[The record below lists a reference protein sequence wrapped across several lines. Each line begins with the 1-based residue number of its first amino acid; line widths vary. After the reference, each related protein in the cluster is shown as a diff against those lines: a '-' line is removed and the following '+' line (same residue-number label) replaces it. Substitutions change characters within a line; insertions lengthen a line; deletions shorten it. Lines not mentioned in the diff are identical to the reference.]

1 MMRSLYSGVA
11 GLKTHQ
17 TKMDVIGN
25 NIANVNTTR
34 NDSGTTYRRQTV
46 VMEAQTSREFASAL
60 NQALGLTGT
69 GVKVTHIVE
78 DMSDLRMVYEPT
90 HPDADENGY
99 VHYPNVNSV
108 TEMTNLI
115 DASRAYEANATA
127 FNASKFP
134 AGANNSI
141 FFIST

>member
-1 MMRSLYSGVA
+1 MSIFSAMNISATGMTAQRVR
-11 GLKTHQ
+11 
-17 TKMDVIGN
+17 MDVISQN
-25 NIANVNTTR
+25 LANVNTTR
-34 NDSGTTYRRQTV
+34 NDSGITYRRQTV

-115 DASRAYEANATA
+115 DASRAYEANAAA
-127 FNASKFP
+127 FNAAKTM
-134 AGANNSI
+134 AMKGLELGK
-141 FFIST
+141 

>member
-1 MMRSLYSGVA
+1 MSIFSAMSISATGMTAQRVR
-11 GLKTHQ
+11 
-17 TKMDVIGN
+17 MDVISQN
-25 NIANVNTTR
+25 LANVNTTR
-34 NDSGTTYRRQTV
+34 ADDGSTYRRQTV

-78 DMSDLRMVYEPT
+78 DMSDLTMVYEPT

-115 DASRAYEANATA
+115 DASRAYEANVSA
-127 FNASKFP
+127 FNAAKTM
-134 AGANNSI
+134 AMKGLELLN
-141 FFIST
+141 

>member
-1 MMRSLYSGVA
+1 MSIFSAMNISATGMTAQRVR
-11 GLKTHQ
+11 
-17 TKMDVIGN
+17 MDVISQN
-25 NIANVNTTR
+25 LANVNTTR

-46 VMEAQTSREFASAL
+46 VMGAQTSREFASAL

-115 DASRAYEANATA
+115 DASRAYEANAAA
-127 FNASKFP
+127 FNAAKTM
-134 AGANNSI
+134 AMKGLELGK
-141 FFIST
+141 

>member
-1 MMRSLYSGVA
+1 MSIFSAMNISATGMTAQRVR
-11 GLKTHQ
+11 
-17 TKMDVIGN
+17 MDVISQN
-25 NIANVNTTR
+25 LANVNTTR

-90 HPDADENGY
+90 HPDADEYGY

-115 DASRAYEANATA
+115 DASRAYEANAAA
-127 FNASKFP
+127 FNAAKTM
-134 AGANNSI
+134 AMKGLELGK
-141 FFIST
+141 

>member
-1 MMRSLYSGVA
+1 
-11 GLKTHQ
+11 
-17 TKMDVIGN
+17 
-25 NIANVNTTR
+25 
-34 NDSGTTYRRQTV
+34 
-46 VMEAQTSREFASAL
+46 MEAQTSREFASAL

-115 DASRAYEANATA
+115 DASRAYEANAAA
-127 FNASKFP
+127 FNAAKTM
-134 AGANNSI
+134 AMKGLELGK
-141 FFIST
+141 

>member
-1 MMRSLYSGVA
+1 MSIFSAMNISATGMTAQRVR
-11 GLKTHQ
+11 
-17 TKMDVIGN
+17 MDVISQN
-25 NIANVNTTR
+25 LANVNTTR

-90 HPDADENGY
+90 HPDADENCY

-115 DASRAYEANATA
+115 DASRAYEANAAA
-127 FNASKFP
+127 FNAAKTM
-134 AGANNSI
+134 AMKGLELGK
-141 FFIST
+141 

>member
-1 MMRSLYSGVA
+1 MSIFSAMNISATGMTAQRVR
-11 GLKTHQ
+11 
-17 TKMDVIGN
+17 MDVISQN
-25 NIANVNTTR
+25 LANVNTTR

-115 DASRAYEANATA
+115 DASRAYEANAAA
-127 FNASKFP
+127 FNAAKIM
-134 AGANNSI
+134 AMKGLELGK
-141 FFIST
+141 

>member
-1 MMRSLYSGVA
+1 MSIFSAMNISATGMPAQRVR
-11 GLKTHQ
+11 
-17 TKMDVIGN
+17 MDDISQN
-25 NIANVNTTR
+25 LANVNTTR

-115 DASRAYEANATA
+115 DASRAYEANAAA
-127 FNASKFP
+127 FNAAKTM
-134 AGANNSI
+134 AMKGLELGK
-141 FFIST
+141 

>member
-1 MMRSLYSGVA
+1 MSIFSAMKISATGMTAQRVR
-11 GLKTHQ
+11 
-17 TKMDVIGN
+17 MDVISQN
-25 NIANVNTTR
+25 LANVNTTR
-34 NDSGTTYRRQTV
+34 ADDGSTYRRQTV

-78 DMSDLRMVYEPT
+78 DMSDLTMVYEPT

-115 DASRAYEANATA
+115 DASRAYEANASA
-127 FNASKFP
+127 FNAAKTM
-134 AGANNSI
+134 AMKGLELGK
-141 FFIST
+141 

>member
-1 MMRSLYSGVA
+1 MSIFSAMNIIETGMTA
-11 GLKTHQ
+11 Q
-17 TKMDVIGN
+17 TVRMDVISQN
-25 NIANVNTTR
+25 LANVNTTR

-115 DASRAYEANATA
+115 DASRAYEANAAA
-127 FNASKFP
+127 FNAAKTM
-134 AGANNSI
+134 AMKGLELGK
-141 FFIST
+141 

>member
-1 MMRSLYSGVA
+1 MSIFSAMNISATGMTAQRVR
-11 GLKTHQ
+11 
-17 TKMDVIGN
+17 MDVISQN
-25 NIANVNTTR
+25 LANVNTTR

-69 GVKVTHIVE
+69 GVKVTHVVE

-115 DASRAYEANATA
+115 DASRAYEANAAA
-127 FNASKFP
+127 FNAAKTM
-134 AGANNSI
+134 AMKGLELGK
-141 FFIST
+141 

>member
-1 MMRSLYSGVA
+1 MSIFSAMSISATGMTAQRVR
-11 GLKTHQ
+11 
-17 TKMDVIGN
+17 MDVISQN
-25 NIANVNTTR
+25 LANVNTTR
-34 NDSGTTYRRQTV
+34 ADDGSTYRRQTV

-78 DMSDLRMVYEPT
+78 DMSDLTMVYEPT
-90 HPDADENGY
+90 HSDADENGY

-115 DASRAYEANATA
+115 DASRAYEANASA
-127 FNASKFP
+127 FNAAKTM
-134 AGANNSI
+134 AMKGLELLN
-141 FFIST
+141 

>member
-1 MMRSLYSGVA
+1 MSIFSAMNISATGMTAQRVR
-11 GLKTHQ
+11 
-17 TKMDVIGN
+17 MDVISQN
-25 NIANVNTTR
+25 LANVNTTR

-46 VMEAQTSREFASAL
+46 VMEAKTSREFASAL

-69 GVKVTHIVE
+69 GVKVTLIVE

-115 DASRAYEANATA
+115 DASRAYEANAAA
-127 FNASKFP
+127 FNAAKTM
-134 AGANNSI
+134 AMKGLELGK
-141 FFIST
+141 

>member
-1 MMRSLYSGVA
+1 MSIFSAMNISATGMTAQRVR
-11 GLKTHQ
+11 
-17 TKMDVIGN
+17 MDVISQN
-25 NIANVNTTR
+25 LANVNTTR

-78 DMSDLRMVYEPT
+78 DMNDLRMVYEPT

-115 DASRAYEANATA
+115 DASRAYEANAAA
-127 FNASKFP
+127 FNAAKTM
-134 AGANNSI
+134 AMKGLELGK
-141 FFIST
+141 

>member
-1 MMRSLYSGVA
+1 MSIFSAMNISASGMTAQRVR
-11 GLKTHQ
+11 
-17 TKMDVIGN
+17 MDVISQN
-25 NIANVNTTR
+25 LANVNTTR

-115 DASRAYEANATA
+115 DASRAYEANAAA
-127 FNASKFP
+127 FNAAKTM
-134 AGANNSI
+134 AMKGLELGK
-141 FFIST
+141 